1 MSTTET
7 FKGVAPPIPRP
18 PTPDLPDE
26 PPEPAPS
33 IEELDVSNFEQYE
46 PEVIPLTED
55 EQRERRIILRQLFA
69 YRRDFPN
76 EISAQRSAISDAVDI
91 SSMDQLRALRD
102 DCEYLVSSSQ
112 SITGSR
118 NIFLAGVNV
127 AEILARKTPLKL
139 DGITNVCRASDELT
153 TVINEL
159 SIKYQ
164 TEVVLSPEQRLGLIM
179 VSLASQVHQINK
191 EKEKNGELPQEAP
204 IETPQESS
212 KDKESK
218 RESLMQG
225 L

>member
-26 PPEPAPS
+26 PLEAAPS

-118 NIFLAGVNV
+118 NIFLATVNV

-139 DGITNVCRASDELT
+139 DGITNVCRASDELAT
-153 TVINEL
+153 CINEL

-204 IETPQESS
+204 TEAS
-212 KDKESK
+212 KEKESK
-218 RESLMQG
+218 RSELMEG